1 MNDDGSL
8 KGSVLSTERQKL
20 LRRNVSK
27 EIRAG
32 IVVLGLSLA
41 LGLLDGCTSVPV
53 RGDTDPWQYNLNTGY
68 PAVGESR
75 PWRP

>member
-1 MNDDGSL
+1 MNDEGSL
-8 KGSVLSTERQKL
+8 KISVLNAEREKL
-20 LRRNVSK
+20 LRRHVPK

-32 IVVLGLSLA
+32 VVALGICLA
-41 LGLLDGCTSVPV
+41 LGLLNGCTSVPV
-53 RGDTDPWQYNLNTGY
+53 RADTDPWQYNLNTGY